1 MKLEPQQE
9 EKVRAWAAEGASLS
23 DIQTRLADEFGIRIS
38 YLDTRFLLI
47 DLKVDLAEKPEKKPA
62 AAAAADPLAAAQDAG
77 FGASGAPEGSAAPDP
92 YDPTSGYPAGYD
104 DPAGP
109 EDMPAGPEETPDGAG
124 APGGDSGAGDSAAA
138 PAAGQVQVEL
148 DRIQRP
154 GFAASG
160 SLTCSDG
167 TKGDWGIDNY
177 GRIAL
182 AFPGKKGY
190 RPSPADQ
197 QAFMQRLQSLLGG
210 Y

>member
-1 MKLEPQQE
+1 MKLEPSQE

-23 DIQTRLADEFGIRIS
+23 DIQTRLADEFGIRLS

-47 DLKVDLAEKPEKKPA
+47 DLKVDLAEKPEKKPV
-62 AAAAADPLAAAQDAG
+62 ADPLAG
-77 FGASGAPEGSAAPDP
+77 SPASGAAAPGADLDP
-92 YDPTSGYPAGYD
+92 YDPTSPYPDDYGYPSGPDRLDDPD
-104 DPAGP
+104 DPANPGDP
-109 EDMPAGPEETPDGAG
+109 GHRDDPDD
-124 APGGDSGAGDSAAA
+124 PGQPDDSAQ
-138 PAAGQVQVEL
+138 PNTPVQVDL

-167 TKGDWGIDNY
+167 TKGEWGIDNY

-182 AFPGKKGY
+182 AFPDKKGY
-190 RPSPADQ
+190 RPSASDQ

>member
-1 MKLEPQQE
+1 MQLTKEQE
-9 EKVRAWAAEGASLS
+9 EAVRAWAAEGASLS
-23 DIQTRLADEFGIRIS
+23 DIQTRLADEFGVRLS

-62 AAAAADPLAAAQDAG
+62 ADPLA
-77 FGASGAPEGSAAPDP
+77 SAAAPGGAAGGAGAFGPGDGPDP
-92 YDPTSGYPAGYD
+92 YDPTSGYPDDYG
-104 DPAGP
+104 DPAEPADPSAPSGP
-109 EDMPAGPEETPDGAG
+109 AEPSGPDGGEA
-124 APGGDSGAGDSAAA
+124 APGAAS
-138 PAAGQVQVEL
+138 VQVDL

-160 SLTCSDG
+160 SIVCSDG
-167 TKGDWGIDNY
+167 TKGEWGIDSY

-182 AFPGKKGY
+182 AFPEKKGY

-197 QAFMQRLQSLLGG
+197 QAFMQRLQTLLGG

>member
-1 MKLEPQQE
+1 MKLEPSQE

-23 DIQTRLADEFGIRIS
+23 DIQTRLADEFGVKIS

-62 AAAAADPLAAAQDAG
+62 AAADPLAAAQDAG
-77 FGASGAPEGSAAPDP
+77 YGAPAAPEGSAAPDP
-92 YDPTSGYPAGYD
+92 YDPTSAGPDGYD
-104 DPAGP
+104 AGFPEEAAPADAADPAGP
-109 EDMPAGPEETPDGAG
+109 PAAD
-124 APGGDSGAGDSAAA
+124 DQAA
-138 PAAGQVQVEL
+138 PAAGSVQVEL

-160 SLTCSDG
+160 SITCSDG
-167 TKGDWGIDNY
+167 TKGDWGIDAY

>member
-1 MKLEPQQE
+1 MQLTKEQE
-9 EKVRAWAAEGASLS
+9 EAVRAWAAEGASLS
-23 DIQTRLADEFGIRIS
+23 DIQTRLADEFGVRLS

-62 AAAAADPLAAAQDAG
+62 ADPLASASAPDGAARE
-77 FGASGAPEGSAAPDP
+77 SGAFGPGDGPDP
-92 YDPTSGYPAGYD
+92 YDPTSGYPEDYGGPV
-104 DPAGP
+104 DPSGGSDP
-109 EDMPAGPEETPDGAG
+109 SGVGDSSGEEA
-124 APGGDSGAGDSAAA
+124 APGAAA
-138 PAAGQVQVEL
+138 VQVDL

-160 SLTCSDG
+160 SLVCSDG
-167 TKGDWGIDNY
+167 TKGEWGVDSY

-182 AFPGKKGY
+182 AFPEKKGY

-197 QAFMQRLQSLLGG
+197 QAFMQRLQALLGG